1 MKHFLFILYLTG
13 GLLLL
18 APTCPA
24 QAPMPQNPEE
34 QDMKEIP
41 QWLVDFSNLTKDA
54 REQYLSHF
62 NRAKYAYHQG
72 QWIECIAQLAECE
85 ILLRGNPSVWNLRAS
100 CLLEQ
105 KYFKEAEEELLKVLK
120 VMPNDPVTI
129 MNLASVHMACER
141 FGQSLQIIIPL
152 REDLYMQ
159 HAADELLYVL
169 DYRALLC
176 YLRLGQKEKARAIVS
191 SVSPMADTPLY
202 YYSKAAIALS
212 EGKRADA
219 VHYLSVVERIFANNR
234 ACIPYHRAL
243 ELSGLLSLPDNAT
256 APTP

>member
-1 MKHFLFILYLTG
+1 MKHLLFILQLMG

-18 APTCPA
+18 TPTCPA

-41 QWLVDFSNLTKDA
+41 QWLIDFSNLTKDA
-54 REQYLSHF
+54 RERYLAHF
-62 NRAKYAYHQG
+62 SLAKQAYHQS

-85 ILLRGNPSVWNLRAS
+85 IILRGNPSIWNLRAS

-105 KYFKEAEEELLKVLK
+105 KYFKEAEEELLKVLQ
-120 VMPNDPVTI
+120 VEPNDPVTI
-129 MNLASVHMACER
+129 MNLANVHMACER
-141 FGQSLQIIIPL
+141 FEQSLQIVIPL
-152 REDLYMQ
+152 RENLYLQ

-169 DYRALLC
+169 DFRALLC
-176 YLRLGQKEKARAIVS
+176 YLRLGQTEKARAIAT

-234 ACIPYHRAL
+234 ACIPYQRAL
-243 ELSGLLSLPDNAT
+243 ELSGLLSMPANAT
-256 APTP
+256 TPTP

>member
-1 MKHFLFILYLTG
+1 MKHLLFILQLIG
-13 GLLLL
+13 GLILL

-24 QAPMPQNPEE
+24 QAPMPQDLEE

-41 QWLVDFSNLTKDA
+41 QWLVDFSNLTQKA
-54 REQYLSHF
+54 REQYITHL
-62 NRAKYAYHQG
+62 NRAKLAYHQS
-72 QWIECIAQLAECE
+72 QWIECIAHLAECE
-85 ILLRGNPSVWNLRAS
+85 IILRGNPSVWNLRAS

-105 KYFKEAEEELLKVLK
+105 KYFKEAEEELTKALQVE
-120 VMPNDPVTI
+120 PNDPVTI
-129 MNLASVHMACER
+129 MNLANVHLACGR
-141 FGQSLQIIIPL
+141 FEQSLQIVIPL
-152 REDLYMQ
+152 RENLYLQ

-176 YLRLGQKEKARAIVS
+176 YLRLGQKEKALAIAT

-219 VHYLSVVERIFANNR
+219 VHYLRVVERIFANNR
-234 ACIPYHRAL
+234 ACIPYQRAL
-243 ELSGLLSLPDNAT
+243 ELSNLLTQPTNDT
-256 APTP
+256 PPTP

>member
-1 MKHFLFILYLTG
+1 MKHLLFILQLMG

-24 QAPMPQNPEE
+24 QAPMPQNPEK
-34 QDMKEIP
+34 QDMQEIP
-41 QWLVDFSNLTKDA
+41 QWLADFSNLPKDK
-54 REQYLSHF
+54 REQYLTHF

-85 ILLRGNPSVWNLRAS
+85 IIVRGNPSVWNLRAS

-120 VMPNDPVTI
+120 VMPHDPVTL
-129 MNLASVHMACER
+129 MNMANVHMACKRYEE
-141 FGQSLQIIIPL
+141 SLSIIIPL
-152 REDLYMQ
+152 RDTLYLQ

-176 YLRLGQKEKARAIVS
+176 HLLQGNKKKAQVIAT

-234 ACIPYHRAL
+234 ACIPYQRAL
-243 ELSGLLSLPDNAT
+243 ELSGLLSLPTNAT
-256 APTP
+256 VPAP

>member
-1 MKHFLFILYLTG
+1 MKHLLFIFLLVSGLTI
-13 GLLLL
+13 L
-18 APTCPA
+18 APMCPA

-41 QWLVDFSNLTKDA
+41 QWLVDFSNLPKDK
-54 REQYLSHF
+54 REQYLTHF
-62 NRAKYAYHQG
+62 NRAKYAYHQS

-85 ILLRGNPSVWNLRAS
+85 IILRGNPSIWNLRAS

-105 KYFKEAEEELLKVLK
+105 KYFKEAEEELLKVLQ
-120 VMPNDPVTI
+120 VEPNDPVTI
-129 MNLASVHMACER
+129 MNLANVHMACER
-141 FGQSLQIIIPL
+141 FEQSLQIVMSL
-152 REDLYMQ
+152 RENLYLQ
-159 HAADELLYVL
+159 HAADELLYLL
-169 DYRALLC
+169 DFRALLC
-176 YLRLGQKEKARAIVS
+176 YLRLGQKEKARTIAT

-234 ACIPYHRAL
+234 ACIPYQRAL
-243 ELSGLLSLPDNAT
+243 ELSGLLSLPANAT